1 MRKTDNNPTYVRIL
15 ICDDDKSSI
24 EELKQYLT
32 EYDAAQVIEFR
43 SIEPLKNFNERI
55 DIAFIDM
62 QLGENS
68 GFEAA
73 EIIKKTND
81 DCIIVFYTNY
91 VQYMKQSF
99 EYRAFRYILKE
110 EPREFIKKQVD
121 DTIAEFYSK
130 NRNIAISSKDGITYI
145 DSKDIVYIEMFD
157 HLADV
162 KTSDGRII
170 KWHSSL
176 NRIIKQL
183 PKNFL
188 RCNKS
193 CIINLDKI
201 TKISGSYVIIE
212 DTVKLSI
219 GRSYKNQLFKLID
232 KY

>member
-1 MRKTDNNPTYVRIL
+1 MRIL
-15 ICDDDKSSI
+15 ICDDEKSAI
-24 EELKQYLT
+24 EELKQYLV
-32 EYDAAQVIEFR
+32 EYDAAQIMEFC
-43 SIEPLKNFNERI
+43 SIDSFKDFNERI

-62 QLGENS
+62 QLGENL

-73 EIIKKTND
+73 ECIKKLND

-91 VQYMKQSF
+91 IQYMKRSF

-130 NRNIAISSKDGITYI
+130 NRTVAINSKDGITYI
-145 DSKDIVYIEMFD
+145 DPKDIVYIEMFD

-162 KTSDGRII
+162 KTSDGRIL

-193 CIINLDKI
+193 CIINLDRI
-201 TKISGSYVIIE
+201 TKISSSYIIIE
-212 DTVKLSI
+212 NTTKFSI
-219 GRSYKNQLFKLID
+219 GRSYKGQLLKIAD
-232 KY
+232 KC